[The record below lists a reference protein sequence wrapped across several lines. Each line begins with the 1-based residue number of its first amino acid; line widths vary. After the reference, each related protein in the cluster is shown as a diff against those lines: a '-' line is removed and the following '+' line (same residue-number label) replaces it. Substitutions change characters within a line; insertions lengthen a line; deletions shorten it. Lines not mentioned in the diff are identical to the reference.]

1 MARYVLAAAL
11 LSAAGV
17 VAVIA
22 ITQVRGSGPLQQ
34 GTPSKVADA
43 VNIDA
48 AQVRTDQRAT
58 PTNQD
63 RVTPGK
69 LKPIQI
75 ERPTADYMAAH
86 KVVVQ
91 IREDFK
97 PVQIQI
103 RRPRIINPPYE
114 IEGRLV
120 DQYENLAAAAKGGD
134 GSAARMLFSELLT
147 CDHIAHPRRQ
157 DSRYGESDETLFR
170 CEGLTDKHFNNFKDW
185 ARIASERGDYLG
197 RQYWA
202 GELGNTQE
210 AVHVLMEYW
219 EDGNASALP
228 ALSNRYRLGVAKGE
242 PDWVSAYAFSLV
254 YFKVGEAAR
263 AAAQSRN
270 PSGRGMRTHV
280 ALGEH
285 VNSLAAR
292 LNPSQQAQGE
302 AMAHALLVQNP
313 KCCVGSF

>member
-1 MARYVLAAAL
+1 MARYVLVAAL

-17 VAVIA
+17 LAVIA
-22 ITQVRGSGPLQQ
+22 ITQVRGSRPIQQ
-34 GTPSKVADA
+34 GTASKVAEAD
-43 VNIDA
+43 NINVA
-48 AQVRTDQRAT
+48 PVRADQPSR
-58 PTNQD
+58 PINQD
-63 RVTPGK
+63 RATTGK

-75 ERPTADYMAAH
+75 ERLSADYTAAH

-91 IREDFK
+91 IREDLK

-134 GSAARMLFSELLT
+134 GSAARMLYSELLT
-147 CDHIAHPRRQ
+147 CDRIAHPRRQ
-157 DSRYGESDETLFR
+157 DSQYGESDETLLR
-170 CEGLTDKHFNNFKDW
+170 CEGLTDKHFNNFNEW

-228 ALSNRYRLGVAKGE
+228 ALSNRYRLGVASGE
-242 PDWVSAYAFSLV
+242 PDWISAYAFSLV
-254 YFKVGEAAR
+254 YFKVSEAAH
-263 AAAQSRN
+263 ARN
-270 PSGRGMRTHV
+270 PSGRGMKTRV

-302 AMAHALLVQNP
+302 AMAHALLVQNS